1 MAFNDSISKK
11 LASGFENFGDALFGS
26 GPEAYMKGGLM
37 RSRIGANEALTRH
50 RGLQSRDL
58 DTAYGHKESLLAEL
72 LAQSQQQDAGP
83 AARMKYNA
91 LRSGEGMTDYTT
103 AGINTANFAS
113 KLKAIEEMKTA
124 VGPDGQPLFDPR
136 TLLGLRSGQSG
147 SDASLMSQRLAKTPH
162 EVNALEQALS
172 QSKQMHGQKLGTE
185 AGRANLLN
193 AQTENILM
201 SLNLTEEKL
210 EGITQKNI
218 DDHKIATQ
226 NFSNSVATGNQ
237 RQAAT
242 DLAILNQQLAGNK
255 MDRQDAVSEEYQRIM
270 KKWKADPNTPL
281 NPYESYIANSGI
293 AGSKVTGTD
302 LTKALTRG
310 VDVKLAGKKV
320 ELTESKINH
329 IKKKIEKLGFDID
342 KTKALTE
349 LYEARERDIKAG
361 KVNGNISF
369 TQAGALYREL
379 MGKRHRNDAG
389 KRVRWEDLTVTEQ
402 RRLYNEG
409 IDAIRSGATGM
420 SGDSSTGSTLGDK
433 LGDTSDQSGAP
444 ASGGSTKSRADIMNN
459 FTQSR

>member
-1 MAFNDSISKK
+1 MPFHDK
-11 LASGFENFGDALFGS
+11 LEAGFGNLADTLFGS
-26 GPEAYMKGGLM
+26 GQEQYLKGGYY
-37 RSRIGANEALTRH
+37 RSRIGANDALTRQ

-58 DTAYGHKESLLAEL
+58 ETAYGDKRSLLAEL
-72 LAQSQQQDAGP
+72 LAQSQQPNADP

-103 AGINTANFAS
+103 AGINTADFAS
-113 KLKAIEEMKTA
+113 KLKAMEAMKTA
-124 VGPDGQPLFDPR
+124 KGPEGNPLFDQR
-136 TLLGLRSGQSG
+136 TLLGLQSGQSG

-172 QSKQMHGQKLGTE
+172 QSKQMHGQKLGTQ
-185 AGRANLLN
+185 AARTNLLN
-193 AQTENILM
+193 AQTENTLM

-210 EGITQKNI
+210 RGITQKNI

-242 DLAILNQQLAGNK
+242 ELAILNQQLAGNK
-255 MDRQDAVSEEYQRIM
+255 MDRQDAVSEEYLRIM
-270 KKWKADPNTPL
+270 KKWKADPDTPL

-310 VDVKLAGKKV
+310 DDVKLVGKKV
-320 ELTESKINH
+320 ELTESKIDH

-342 KTKALTE
+342 KTKALTK

-379 MGKRHRNDAG
+379 MGKRHKNDAG
-389 KRVRWEDLTVTEQ
+389 RRVRWEDLTVAEQ

-409 IDAIRSGATGM
+409 VDAIRSGAMNLG
-420 SGDSSTGSTLGDK
+420 GGSSTGSTLGDK
-433 LGDTSDQSGAP
+433 LGDTSDQDRL
-444 ASGGSTKSRADIMNN
+444 TDLDN
-459 FTQSR
+459 FIKNKQN

>member
-1 MAFNDSISKK
+1 MPLSEK
-11 LASGFENFGDALFGS
+11 LDKGFESLVDTLFGS
-26 GPEAYMKGGLM
+26 GQQEYYKGGLM
-37 RSRIGANEALTRH
+37 RSRIGANDALTRQ

-58 DTAYGHKESLLAEL
+58 DVAYGDKRSLLAEL
-72 LAQSQQQDAGP
+72 LAQSQQPNADP

-162 EVNALEQALS
+162 EVNALKQALS
-172 QSKQMHGQKLGTE
+172 QSEQMHGQKLSTQ
-185 AGRANLLN
+185 AARTNLLN
-193 AQTENILM
+193 AQTENTLM

-218 DDHKIATQ
+218 NDHKIATQ

-242 DLAILNQQLAGNK
+242 ELAILNQQLAGNK

-302 LTKALTRG
+302 LTKALTRK
-310 VDVKLAGKKV
+310 DVVKQAGKKV
-320 ELTESKINH
+320 KLTESKIDH

-342 KTKALTE
+342 KTKALTK

-433 LGDTSDQSGAP
+433 LGDTSDQDRL
-444 ASGGSTKSRADIMNN
+444 TDLDN
-459 FTQSR
+459 FIKNKQN